1 MRQHEHYEMLISR
14 YKDKDLNAE
23 EILEM
28 EEHLSSCESCRKF
41 KSDID
46 SISLILSGGKSIT
59 IDNNKIK
66 NRFYPYIISIA
77 AILLIFVVSIIILNN
92 NINIRDRFIASNE
105 PIIQDIDGDGYG
117 ELVNT
122 QGATDF
128 IFQDI
133 DGDGYAEYVPLSAYF
148 NDYGEEE
155 YSNNDEVTVL
165 LSSYMS
171 YVGID

>member
-1 MRQHEHYEMLISR
+1 MRRHEHYEMLISR

-105 PIIQDIDGDGYG
+105 PIIQDIGG
-117 ELVNT
+117 ELANT

-133 DGDGYAEYVPLSAYF
+133 DGDGYADYAPLSAYF
-148 NDYGEEE
+148 NDYVEEE